1 MHDSKAGVNRN
12 LNEISEER
20 KVSEMAY
27 EFLKK
32 HFGTPKDGEEPKAM
46 TYAELEAAI
55 DADKNIKVVDLSG
68 GGYVAKDK
76 FDAKDTELKG
86 VKRQLEDANTQI
98 KSFKDQDVD
107 GIKQK
112 VSEWEQ
118 KYNTDT
124 QALKDQM
131 AAQNRSHA
139 EDMFLS
145 GYKFTSKAARKGVL
159 DELRSKKF
167 QLDENGTFLGAKEF
181 MTSLMEDDDYKGAF
195 VTEKENG
202 AGSGTKGGNGGSGAN
217 GGNPPRFSTG
227 TNGGAP
233 AGGNQNPFL
242 NMGFNRLRQPKEN

>member
-1 MHDSKAGVNRN
+1 
-12 LNEISEER
+12 
-20 KVSEMAY
+20 MAY

-32 HFGTPKDGEEPKAM
+32 LFGTQKDGEEPKAM
-46 TYAELEAAI
+46 TYAELEASI
-55 DADKNIKVVDLSG
+55 DADKSIKVIDLSA

-76 FDAKDTELKG
+76 FDSKETELKG
-86 VKRQLEDANTQI
+86 VKKQLGDANAQI
-98 KSFKDQDVD
+98 KSFEDQDVD
-107 GIKQK
+107 GIKAK

-131 AAQNRSHA
+131 AAQSRSHA

-159 DELRSKKF
+159 DELRSKQF
-167 QLDENGTFLGAKEF
+167 RLDDNGTFLGAKEF
-181 MTSLMEDDDYKGAF
+181 MASLMEDEDYKGAF
-195 VTEKENG
+195 VTENKDGGTGVDTKGDNR
-202 AGSGTKGGNGGSGAN
+202 GSGTGAGGQ
-217 GGNPPRFSTG
+217 GGNPPRFSAG
-227 TNGGAP
+227 SNGGAP